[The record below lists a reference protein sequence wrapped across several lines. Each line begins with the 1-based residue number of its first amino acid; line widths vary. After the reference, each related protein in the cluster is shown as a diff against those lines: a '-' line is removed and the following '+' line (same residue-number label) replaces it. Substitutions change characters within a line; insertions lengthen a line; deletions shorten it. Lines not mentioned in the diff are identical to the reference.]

1 MLWQSFKEFRSWFLH
16 ETLSLYVAW
25 KKMDWQLLHSPER
38 TLPPLCSGSINWCC
52 LSCVRVHPK
61 VESFNSENSKQFRNP
76 RASNR
81 NSSKHLVTKHSWL
94 MTHILAL
101 HCRRK
106 QFIMDSWVH
115 DFSHRNHRVESFIL
129 TWSTPKF
136 IQETAVADLP
146 QPPHLSLVQGLS
158 WANWLPLQDLS
169 SYPTNVKTCYI
180 STSHLSILSHT
191 THINTCWP
199 SPQRTS
205 LWPMTCEALKLFR
218 GVHWIHGP
226 RIRRGKRN
234 DKKTRWLFLTCT
246 NMFSSKARQGMKKHH
261 NWEAQLQAWNRRNR
275 AVHLRFVVL
284 KQKRSQQIVH
294 DDFVLIILSKLDD
307 SVSPI
312 SEFH

>member
-115 DFSHRNHRVESFIL
+115 DFSHRNHSHRVESFIL

-218 GVHWIHGP
+218 GGSLDSWP
-226 RIRRGKRN
+226 KNTERKKKRQEN
-234 DKKTRWLFLTCT
+234 KMTVLDMHKHVFLQ
-246 NMFSSKARQGMKKHH
+246 SSTGNEETPQLGSTAPGMKSQKSCSSLEVCRLESKKKST
-261 NWEAQLQAWNRRNR
+261 NCSW
-275 AVHLRFVVL
+275 RF
-284 KQKRSQQIVH
+284 RI
-294 DDFVLIILSKLDD
+294 DN
-307 SVSPI
+307 
-312 SEFH
+312 SE